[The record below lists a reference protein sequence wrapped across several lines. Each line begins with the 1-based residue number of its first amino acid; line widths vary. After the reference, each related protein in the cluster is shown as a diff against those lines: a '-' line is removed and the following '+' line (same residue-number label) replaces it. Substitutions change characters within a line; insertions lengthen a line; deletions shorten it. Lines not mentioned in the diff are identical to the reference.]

1 MDPATSIYLGARA
14 ALGAGKT
21 FAAAD
26 AQVAAAAKE
35 HGISKEEAW
44 AAVRAEARKRN
55 DESFQSLLRGEDV
68 AESVLDL
75 ADPLGWRAAAKAM
88 EQSERDRDS

>member
-1 MDPATSIYLGARA
+1 MEPTTSLYLGVKA
-14 ALGAGKT
+14 AFGAGKT

-26 AQVAAAAKE
+26 AQVAAAAE
-35 HGISKEEAW
+35 EYGISKKEAW

-55 DESFQSLLRGEDV
+55 DESLQSLLRGEDV
-68 AESVLDL
+68 VGSVLDL

-88 EQSERDRDS
+88 EQSERDRNS